1 MSAFRQAQKCPQTYL
16 WERICYLLILVLAK
30 SEHHKIRKKTGNPEN
45 DEGKLPFVQLG
56 REKIVQIQDLKFSYN
71 LALQARCW
79 FGFEPFEGSLDL
91 LMY

>member
-1 MSAFRQAQKCPQTYL
+1 MTKGNC
-16 WERICYLLILVLAK
+16 LLSNL
-30 SEHHKIRKKTGNPEN
+30 EENKT
-45 DEGKLPFVQLG
+45 
-56 REKIVQIQDLKFSYN
+56 VQIQDLKFSYN